1 MFVSSTGIL
10 PVICGAFSL
19 FGWGS
24 GHKFGWYC
32 SCNLCSASRLFVGAF
47 LGVNDHFG
55 CLVLRRQPLTRDRVG
70 HNAKTGSPMSK
81 TQERNLKKRVKSEKS
96 FRQILAR
103 WPQRSSPPPGGTSAY
118 ALPPHSACVTCCKPL
133 AVVRPFTLFDRI
145 VPTPSTSSLLKPGL
159 QEVQS
164 STFFLFLFIDFG

>member
-10 PVICGAFSL
+10 PVIWGAFSL

-32 SCNLCSASRLFVGAF
+32 SCNLCSASRFFVGAF

-118 ALPPHSACVTCCKPL
+118 ALPPTLLASRVASLWPSFVPL
-133 AVVRPFTLFDRI
+133 HYLTESSPPPPHQVFSSLDCRKSTQTLF
-145 VPTPSTSSLLKPGL
+145 
-159 QEVQS
+159 
-164 STFFLFLFIDFG
+164 F